1 MDKRDDLELLTV
13 AEVARR
19 LKLSRAKTY
28 ELIFS
33 GRLKS
38 VKLDRCRRVAIQALA
53 DFVDSLSQSR

>member
-53 DFVDSLSQSR
+53 DFVDGLSQSR

>member
-1 MDKRDDLELLTV
+1 MDKRDELELLTV

-19 LKLSRAKTY
+19 LKLSRAKIY